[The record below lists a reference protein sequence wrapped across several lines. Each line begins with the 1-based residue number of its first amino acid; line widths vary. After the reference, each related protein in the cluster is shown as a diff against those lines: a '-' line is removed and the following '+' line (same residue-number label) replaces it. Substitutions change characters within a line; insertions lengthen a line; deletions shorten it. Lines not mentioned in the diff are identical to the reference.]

1 MRESLRRRF
10 PGTNGFV
17 SSATGVS
24 LPGVAFL
31 LAGFAGV
38 ASVRAQ
44 APGEQTPAIVLP
56 AVSVEFVR
64 IDVVVTDKGG
74 HLLPGLAREDFAVF
88 EDGQLQTLA
97 QFEAYSRRLPGTPS
111 APSTPAVAAPEEP
124 ARFRPSRSVVLAVDD
139 FHIEF
144 GNLIRAKKALTRFVE
159 EDVGPE
165 DRVALV
171 TMSGAVSQELTT
183 DRAVVRQAISRLSSA
198 RLAGGGWACPTSP
211 STRPS

>member
-17 SSATGVS
+17 SAATGVS

-31 LAGFAGV
+31 LAGFASV

-44 APGEQTPAIVLP
+44 APGEQKPAYVLP
-56 AVSVEFVR
+56 PVSVEFVR
-64 IDVVVTDKGG
+64 LDVVVTDKGG
-74 HLLPGLAREDFAVF
+74 HPLTGLAREDFAVF

-97 QFEAYSRRLPGTPS
+97 QFEAYGRRLPGMPP
-111 APSTPAVAAPEEP
+111 APSTPAVAAAAEEP
-124 ARFRPSRSVVLAVDD
+124 ARPRPPRYLVLAVDD

-165 DRVALV
+165 D
-171 TMSGAVSQELTT
+171 G
-183 DRAVVRQAISRLSSA
+183 
-198 RLAGGGWACPTSP
+198 SP
-211 STRPS
+211 S